1 MVSKD
6 DIKKLIEATDMAALV
21 SPYVKLIK
29 SGSGYKGL
37 CPFHHED
44 TPSFSVSQEKH
55 LAKCFGCGKGGSPIQ
70 FLMDIKHLSYID
82 AVRELAK
89 INNMDINLAPPSKQ
103 EQINQKY
110 YEINKLALDF
120 YERNL
125 WHTVSGE
132 QALKYLNDRGLTN
145 EIIKKFKIGLAPKEP
160 DLLYRF
166 LHESKYLELDMVDC
180 GLVRNNNDRYYD
192 VFTDRIIFPITN
204 ESGKVLGFSGRIYQG
219 EKNLPKYLNT
229 AETPAFKK
237 NSILYNL
244 ENAIE
249 GITQNNRIVL
259 HEGFMDVIATV
270 RAGINEAVCSMGTAL
285 TQNQIKI
292 IKKYTT
298 NVVLCY
304 DSDKAGIL
312 ATYKAIDLFES
323 QGFNIKILRING
335 AKDSDEFVS
344 KFGLEKYL
352 TYFNSNQIEALEYIY
367 QSATANL
374 DINNNTE
381 IEGAKKIIFD
391 ALKNKGSAVL
401 AEKYLNRL
409 SGFLNISTN
418 ALLQDYEFYNKK
430 NPMYPSNQA
439 AGYDNRPPAEPV
451 AKNTSDLLKNKL
463 FELRIFKYAT
473 ISKEK
478 ALEID
483 SYLEKNQAL
492 PAFKEVNRDIWILLI
507 NEYYNTH
514 DKFDE
519 EEFVKLLR
527 TRGLFDT
534 YYNNALALEKFVIP
548 YTNEDLKE
556 CLKSLVLESRKTQ
569 MLDLQNSINKEE
581 TPDDLKRELI
591 IRKFKIKENYERLKK

>member
-55 LAKCFGCGKGGSPIQ
+55 LAKCIGCGKGGSPIQ
-70 FLMDIKHLSYID
+70 FLMDIKHLSYLE

-89 INNMDINLAPPSKQ
+89 INNMDINLAPPSKA

-110 YEINKLALDF
+110 YEINQLALDF

-132 QALKYLNDRGLTN
+132 KALKYLNERGLKN

-160 DLLYRF
+160 DLLYQF
-166 LHESKYLELDMVDC
+166 LHEAKYLELDMVDC
-180 GLVRNNNDRYYD
+180 GLVRNSNDKYYD

-237 NSILYNL
+237 NNILYNL

-259 HEGFMDVIATV
+259 HEGFMDVIATT
-270 RAGINEAVCSMGTAL
+270 RAGIKEVVCSMGTAL
-285 TQNQIKI
+285 TQNQIRI
-292 IKKYTT
+292 IKKYTN
-298 NVVLCY
+298 NVILSY

-312 ATYKAIDLFES
+312 ATYRALDLFES
-323 QGFNIKILRING
+323 QGFNVKILKING

-344 KFGLEKYL
+344 KFGEKRYLE
-352 TYFNSNQIEALEYIY
+352 YFNSNQIEGLEYIY
-367 QSATANL
+367 ESATANL
-374 DINNNTE
+374 DINNNNA
-381 IEGAKKIIFD
+381 IEEAKKTIFT
-391 ALKNKGSAVL
+391 ALKSKKSAVL
-401 AEKYLNRL
+401 AEKYINRL
-409 SGFLNISTN
+409 SQALNVSSQALFADYDATARPVIPSQNGYDGFNDNNYYDNYYDNTN
-418 ALLQDYEFYNKK
+418 A
-430 NPMYPSNQA
+430 PSS
-439 AGYDNRPPAEPV
+439 EP
-451 AKNTSDLLKNKL
+451 S
-463 FELRIFKYAT
+463 
-473 ISKEK
+473 
-478 ALEID
+478 
-483 SYLEKNQAL
+483 
-492 PAFKEVNRDIWILLI
+492 IL
-507 NEYYNTH
+507 
-514 DKFDE
+514 
-519 EEFVKLLR
+519 
-527 TRGLFDT
+527 
-534 YYNNALALEKFVIP
+534 
-548 YTNEDLKE
+548 
-556 CLKSLVLESRKTQ
+556 
-569 MLDLQNSINKEE
+569 
-581 TPDDLKRELI
+581 
-591 IRKFKIKENYERLKK
+591 